1 MQQSVIYQDI
11 LQIMV
16 YFKTPK
22 LLTPLSLFLYQEFLR
37 RRSPFHTKNFKQAI
51 ALIHSP
57 YRPCKFSR
65 KGVYRSHYSANN
77 YEPNRKLERSV
88 RRENQ
93 SATS

>member
-37 RRSPFHTKNFKQAI
+37 RRSHFCTKSLYQAI
-51 ALIHSP
+51 ALS
-57 YRPCKFSR
+57 YQEF
-65 KGVYRSHYSANN
+65 
-77 YEPNRKLERSV
+77 
-88 RRENQ
+88 
-93 SATS
+93 